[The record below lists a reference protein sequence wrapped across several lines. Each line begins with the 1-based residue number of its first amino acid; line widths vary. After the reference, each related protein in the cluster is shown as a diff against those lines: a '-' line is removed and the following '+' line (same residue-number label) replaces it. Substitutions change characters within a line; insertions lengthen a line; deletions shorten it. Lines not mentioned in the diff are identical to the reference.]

1 MIYTINCNNWP
12 YSFQEK
18 CKIVHSRQRA
28 VGHLSY
34 SGTLK
39 FWKRRNTLLYKH
51 MTVWLMVVWWYCV
64 LPELKLCVLCI
75 VFFFSFLFQSVT
87 VTKGLFALCF
97 RNCFNKDFFSFLR
110 FRTPIC
116 LYITVFALVYLYYD
130 INQHPLKCKQ
140 INDYALK
147 TWQVSVL
154 LE

>member
-1 MIYTINCNNWP
+1 MIHTINCNNWP

-64 LPELKLCVLCI
+64 LPELKLYVLCN
-75 VFFFSFLFQSVT
+75 VVFFSFLFQLVT

-97 RNCFNKDFFSFLR
+97 RNCFNKDFFFLSSISD
-110 FRTPIC
+110 TN
-116 LYITVFALVYLYYD
+116 LSLYYSFCTRLF
-130 INQHPLKCKQ
+130 ILWYKSTSIKVQANQWLC
-140 INDYALK
+140 IENM
-147 TWQVSVL
+147 TG
-154 LE
+154 

>member
-1 MIYTINCNNWP
+1 MIHTINCNNWP

-64 LPELKLCVLCI
+64 LPELKLCVLCNV
-75 VFFFSFLFQSVT
+75 VFFHF
-87 VTKGLFALCF
+87 
-97 RNCFNKDFFSFLR
+97 CFNQLLSPRACLLYVLEIALKRIFFSFLR

>member
-1 MIYTINCNNWP
+1 MIHTINCNNWP

-64 LPELKLCVLCI
+64 LPELKLCVLCNV
-75 VFFFSFLFQSVT
+75 VFFHF
-87 VTKGLFALCF
+87 
-97 RNCFNKDFFSFLR
+97 CFNQLLSPRACLLYVLEIALKRIFFLSSISDTHLS
-110 FRTPIC
+110 
-116 LYITVFALVYLYYD
+116 LYYSFCTRLF
-130 INQHPLKCKQ
+130 ILWYKSTSIKVQANQWLC
-140 INDYALK
+140 IENM
-147 TWQVSVL
+147 TG
-154 LE
+154 

>member
-1 MIYTINCNNWP
+1 MIHTINCNNWP

-64 LPELKLCVLCI
+64 LPELKLCVLCNV
-75 VFFFSFLFQSVT
+75 VFFHFCYNQLLSPRACLLYVLEIALIRIFFFLSSISDT
-87 VTKGLFALCF
+87 NL
-97 RNCFNKDFFSFLR
+97 S
-110 FRTPIC
+110 
-116 LYITVFALVYLYYD
+116 LYYSFCTRLF
-130 INQHPLKCKQ
+130 ILWYKSTSIKVQANQWLC
-140 INDYALK
+140 IENM
-147 TWQVSVL
+147 TG
-154 LE
+154 

>member
-1 MIYTINCNNWP
+1 MIHTINCNNWP

-64 LPELKLCVLCI
+64 LPELKLCVLCNV
-75 VFFFSFLFQSVT
+75 VFFHFCYNQLLSPRACLLYVLEIALKRIFFLSSISDT
-87 VTKGLFALCF
+87 HL
-97 RNCFNKDFFSFLR
+97 S
-110 FRTPIC
+110 
-116 LYITVFALVYLYYD
+116 LYYSFCTRLF
-130 INQHPLKCKQ
+130 ILWYKSTSIKVQANQWLC
-140 INDYALK
+140 IENM
-147 TWQVSVL
+147 TG
-154 LE
+154 